1 MIKKTDPIS
10 KKELLSIIE
19 SEASGPK
26 SKEYLKQSLEYES
39 LSNNYFMAFKC
50 PPVITKGDG
59 AILWDLDGKE
69 YIDFVSGFSVHN
81 IGHRHPKVIQA
92 IKDQC
97 DRLLQW
103 CALPN
108 ELRLELAKKLV
119 EITPG
124 NFRKK
129 VQLLTTGG
137 EAVEFAMRVTRFYTS
152 RPLIMSFYGCYHGTT
167 FGVQNATTH
176 PFFRSYHGFPLN
188 IGVVHVP
195 YAYCYRCFFGKS
207 YPGCGM
213 QCTKYIEE
221 LFRNPWCGLRF
232 SKTGMNQIAAI
243 LVEPMLGSAGYIT
256 PPKEFLPELRRISQ
270 KYDVLLII
278 DEVQTGWGRS
288 GKLWASQY
296 SNVEPDVMTMAKTL
310 GGGFPI
316 SAVIGKEEIM
326 DKMGPGGFFS
336 TYGGTPLGC
345 AAALAVIK
353 VFEEEK
359 IVERAEEMGSYL
371 TKRLHEL
378 AGRHELI
385 GNIDGTGLYIGIELV
400 KNRQTKEPAGEECEA
415 LQNECRKRGL
425 LYEIGGLYGNIAK
438 VICPLSISK
447 EQIDKATEI
456 LDESLSVVEHSA

>member
-1 MIKKTDPIS
+1 
-10 KKELLSIIE
+10 
-19 SEASGPK
+19 
-26 SKEYLKQSLEYES
+26 
-39 LSNNYFMAFKC
+39 
-50 PPVITKGDG
+50 
-59 AILWDLDGKE
+59 
-69 YIDFVSGFSVHN
+69 
-81 IGHRHPKVIQA
+81 
-92 IKDQC
+92 
-97 DRLLQW
+97 
-103 CALPN
+103 
-108 ELRLELAKKLV
+108 
-119 EITPG
+119 
-124 NFRKK
+124 
-129 VQLLTTGG
+129 
-137 EAVEFAMRVTRFYTS
+137 
-152 RPLIMSFYGCYHGTT
+152 
-167 FGVQNATTH
+167 
-176 PFFRSYHGFPLN
+176 
-188 IGVVHVP
+188 
-195 YAYCYRCFFGKS
+195 
-207 YPGCGM
+207 
-213 QCTKYIEE
+213 
-221 LFRNPWCGLRF
+221 
-232 SKTGMNQIAAI
+232 MNQIAAI

-270 KYDVLLII
+270 EYDVLLII

-359 IVERAEEMGSYL
+359 IVEQAEEMGRYL

-385 GNIDGTGLYIGIELV
+385 GNIDGRGLYIGVELV
-400 KNRQTKEPAGEECEA
+400 KNRQTKEPAGEECES

-425 LYEIGGLYGNIAK
+425 LYEIGGLYGNILK
-438 VICPLSISK
+438 VICPLCISK
-447 EQIDKATEI
+447 EQIDKAAEI